1 MTMQQQL
8 KGTGVAL
15 VTPFTQGEVDHE
27 ALTRIIEHVIHGGVE
42 YLVCLGTTG
51 EASTITLDESRSIL
65 ETFIKVNDGRVPIV
79 LGTLGGNDTAA
90 LIRRISEFDLDGV
103 SAFLSA
109 SPAYNKPSQEGIF
122 QHYRAL
128 SDHSPLPIL
137 IYNVPGRTCS
147 NITAETTLR
156 IAEHCERVI
165 GVKDASADMTQVS
178 IIAKYK
184 PSDFLLLSGDD
195 PTTLSTIACGGEG
208 VISVIAN
215 AFPRQF
221 SDMVRSAMAGDYT
234 GALKLHQELLDIH
247 QWLYIEGNPT
257 GIKAA
262 MNILDL
268 CSAEMRLPLVS
279 MTPERLRSLRDAMD
293 QMGTKK

>member
-1 MTMQQQL
+1 MHQQL

-15 VTPFTQGEVDHE
+15 VTPFKQGEVDHD
-27 ALTRIIEHVIHGGVE
+27 ALARIIDHVIRGGVE

-51 EASTITLDESRSIL
+51 EASTITLDESHSIL
-65 ETFIKVNDGRVPIV
+65 KTFIKVNDARVPIV
-79 LGTLGGNDTAA
+79 LGALGGNDTAA

-109 SPAYNKPSQEGIF
+109 SPAYNKPSQEGIY
-122 QHYRAL
+122 QHYLKL

-156 IAEHCERVI
+156 IAEHCEQVI
-165 GVKDASADMTQVS
+165 GIKDASADMMQVS
-178 IIAKYK
+178 KIAKHK
-184 PSDFLLLSGDD
+184 PADFLLLSGDD
-195 PTTLSTIACGGEG
+195 PTTLSTIAYGGEG

-221 SDMVRSAMAGDYT
+221 SDMVRAALAGDYAV
-234 GALKLHQELLDIH
+234 ALQLHQELLDIH

-262 MNILDL
+262 MSILDL
-268 CSAEMRLPLVS
+268 CGREMRLPLVP
-279 MTPERLRSLRDAMD
+279 MTSERLRFLKDAMD
-293 QMGTKK
+293 QIGTKK

>member
-1 MTMQQQL
+1 MHQHL

-15 VTPFTQGEVDHE
+15 VTPFTQGEVDHK
-27 ALTRIIEHVIHGGVE
+27 ALARIINHVIEGGVD

-51 EASTITLDESRSIL
+51 EASTITIDESRSIL
-65 ETFIKVNDGRVPIV
+65 ATFIKVNDARVPIV
-79 LGTLGGNDTAA
+79 LGILGGNDTAS
-90 LIRRISEFDLDGV
+90 LIRRISDFDLNGV

-109 SPAYNKPSQEGIF
+109 SPAYNKPSQEGIY
-122 QHYRAL
+122 QHYRVL

-156 IAEHCERVI
+156 IAAHCEQVI
-165 GVKDASADMTQVS
+165 GIKEASADMVQIS
-178 IIAKYK
+178 KIAKYK

-215 AFPRQF
+215 VFPSQF
-221 SDMVRSAMAGDYT
+221 SDMVRAALTGDYAV
-234 GALKLHQELLDIH
+234 ALKLHQALLDIH

-268 CSAEMRLPLVS
+268 CSDEVRLPLVS
-279 MTPERLRSLRDAMD
+279 MTPERSRFLKDAMD